1 MKKSNLTECA
11 DFFKGKKEFQRLF
24 SGFLDNYRRMGRVAG
39 SVFLSL
45 LTADEK
51 EVFSDFF
58 YRDFH
63 KQTNASISA
72 LRFERAIQNNG
83 FEDIDLKE
91 LLEEYYGELPQT
103 KDEEKAKRVKKADL
117 FWGEILEKY
126 RGTTSGD
133 WLAYIM
139 ESKDNAYPFIMKKYT
154 DQQEE
159 LIDVLLKTMDAG
171 NALPVDLGRTE
182 RLFAFSQR
190 VTGNP
195 DYFNE
200 GTLANRMLGYFIRH
214 YLKKVNKD
222 TVIVDKFDLETRNEL
237 FYNVGI
243 LREDLMNFTTG
254 YGFRAVKSDGSY
266 HKGLDG
272 YFEEKQPIQISLLT
286 LLEISA
292 VEAEDKNVYV
302 LETQETFSRL
312 AEEITGATM
321 MCINGQ
327 LNVASLILLDLL
339 YQGGFQLHYSGNFTP
354 ESLLL
359 AQRLK
364 QRYGEKITLWRYS
377 PEDYEKSITDEKLT
391 PKRLDR
397 LESLLDSKLI
407 SSGEIIFREKRVGS
421 QLLLLTDYI
430 SDIKKQKK

>member
-1 MKKSNLTECA
+1 MKKSNLAECA

-45 LTADEK
+45 LTTDEK
-51 EVFSDFF
+51 EVFSEFF
-58 YRDFH
+58 YRDFS

-72 LRFERAIQNNG
+72 LRFERAIHNNG
-83 FEDIDLKE
+83 FENIDLKE

-117 FWGEILEKY
+117 FWGEILGKY
-126 RGTTSGD
+126 KGTISGD

-139 ESKDNAYPFIMKKYT
+139 ESKDNAYPFIMKKYS
-154 DQQEE
+154 DLQGE
-159 LIDVLLKTMDAG
+159 LIDVLFKTMDAG
-171 NALPVDLGRTE
+171 NALPVYEGRTE

-190 VTGNP
+190 ITGNP

-222 TVIVDKFDLETRNEL
+222 TVIVEKFDLETRNEL

-243 LREDLMNFTTG
+243 LREDVMNFTIG
-254 YGFRAVKSDGSY
+254 YGLRAKKPDGSY
-266 HKGLDG
+266 HRGIDG
-272 YFEEKQPIQISLLT
+272 YFEEKQPVQMSLLT
-286 LLEISA
+286 LLGISS
-292 VEAEDKNVYV
+292 VEAKNKNIYI

-312 AEEITGATM
+312 AEEISGATM

-339 YQGGFQLHYSGNFTP
+339 NNCGFQLHYSGNFTP

-364 QRYGEKITLWRYS
+364 QRYGERLSLWRYS
-377 PEDYEKSITDEKLT
+377 PEDYEKSIIDEKLT

-397 LESLLDSKLI
+397 LDSLLDPRLI
-407 SSGEIIFREKRVGS
+407 NVGEYLSGRKQAGS
-421 QLLLLTDYI
+421 QLLLLEDYTA
-430 SDIKKQKK
+430 DIKEHKE